1 MRLLPL
7 LAPPPLAP
15 LLTYTQHNATQ
26 HTMHP
31 TSASIPVP
39 VPASQPFPITQVPT
53 HNNNSSSGDSDSDL
67 DDDDGGDSGLFSSL
81 QCAVSSFSSW
91 GTETDSGAES
101 DPFCFD
107 DETSQ
112 AIIRAPSVKEQVVV
126 VVEVDV
132 AVSVDVGVGTMVV
145 VVQRRR
151 SLLKRWVVAVW
162 GVVARVFRR
171 RGRAGTGAGMGD
183 KAGKQS

>member
-1 MRLLPL
+1 
-7 LAPPPLAP
+7 
-15 LLTYTQHNATQ
+15 
-26 HTMHP
+26 MHP
-31 TSASIPVP
+31 AFASIPVPAP
-39 VPASQPFPITQVPT
+39 VPASQPLPITQVST
-53 HNNNSSSGDSDSDL
+53 HNNSSEDS
-67 DDDDGGDSGLFSSL
+67 DDDDDDGGGDSGLFSSL

-126 VVEVDV
+126 VLEVDV
-132 AVSVDVGVGTMVV
+132 EVEVEVEVEAGVDVGVGVGTMVV
-145 VVQRRR
+145 VVVQRRG

-171 RGRAGTGAGMGD
+171 RGKAGRAGAGAGAGTGD
-183 KAGKQS
+183 KGGKQS